1 MEGVAEEFGAKA
13 ETIVFLDHFKELP
26 DPRQRGKVLYPLDEI
41 LLLCLLAV
49 LAGAETFVDIALFG
63 QMKLEFLRRFR
74 PFRDRTPLARSS
86 GRYFCLARR
95 RAIPAVLRC
104 LGRIGDG

>member
-1 MEGVAEEFGAKA
+1 MEGVAEEFEAKA
-13 ETIVFLDHFKELP
+13 EAIVFLDHFRELP

-74 PFRDRTPLARSS
+74 PFRDHALARSS
-86 GRYFCLARR
+86 GRYFCFARR
-95 RAIPAVLRC
+95 RAIPA
-104 LGRIGDG
+104 